1 MKQENLKVMVFSE
14 RFESFISCLLLIFSM
29 VVIAYQVLQLIW
41 NTIKTL
47 GQNIATSG
55 LDYVPET
62 GRPVA
67 VLFFNIL
74 LMIEIMETVKLFRQS
89 HEVKLRIILIVC
101 LIAVSRKVLELGVHS
116 DPPAEIAIA
125 ALVLSFALSFYLVG
139 QRIAGK
145 DVADEKHNEDFTDGH
160 HSG

>member
-1 MKQENLKVMVFSE
+1 MKQDNLKIMVFSE
-14 RFESFISCLLLIFSM
+14 RFESFISCILLIFSM
-29 VVIAYQVLQLIW
+29 VVIAYQVVQLIW
-41 NTIKTL
+41 NTIRTL
-47 GQNIATSG
+47 GQNIASSG

-74 LMIEIMETVKLFRQS
+74 LMIEIMETVKLFKQS

-116 DPPAEIAIA
+116 NPAAEVAIA
-125 ALVLSFALSFYLVG
+125 ALVLSFALSFYLVSK
-139 QRIAGK
+139 RTNEKNLEDERHK
-145 DVADEKHNEDFTDGH
+145 DLRDGP
-160 HSG
+160 HSE